1 MSLLLNIFKLFYIMN
16 LNSVDSSKAKKL
28 AIGAVG
34 IFTIYWISSLLQEY
48 MYLLNDEGLNKS
60 TIMWSQIKKNNFQI
74 LSF

>member
-1 MSLLLNIFKLFYIMN
+1 MN

-60 TIMWSQIKKNNFQI
+60 TIMWSQIKKSNFQI